1 MCLPRKSW
9 YTLVAIVVAAIA
21 YVVTADIP
29 FVGEFPRF
37 LLVDEFEISIH
48 EHTHTHTQSHSHT
61 CMCVDNT

>member
-29 FVGEFPRF
+29 FVGEFLRF
-37 LLVDEFEISIH
+37 LLFVDEFQIS
-48 EHTHTHTQSHSHT
+48 SHT
-61 CMCVDNT
+61 CMCVDYT